1 MIRELLFELYNGWR
15 QLTYDGSVVVL
26 FVAAILL
33 FYTAFPR
40 KGKKAL
46 LLSVLGAVA
55 TAMTEAFCQVTAVG
69 NRAVRYI
76 AAAFAAVLTALVI
89 ASSGK
94 SVFSA
99 EFTAKAEND
108 MHIPAGLKEAMD
120 AVLSDS
126 DMPKILVM
134 PGWEP
139 YFECYSSKFD
149 LIAADTD
156 EGGAFDKDTGV
167 LFAELEKID
176 PDMNK
181 VASIAHRRKVR
192 YVVLSNG
199 IWPKIPITKLGY
211 ETFYETPSCTVYR
224 EVAGQ

>member
-1 MIRELLFELYNGWR
+1 MVSDAG
-15 QLTYDGSVVVL
+15 
-26 FVAAILL
+26 AAI
-33 FYTAFPR
+33 
-40 KGKKAL
+40 
-46 LLSVLGAVA
+46 SV
-55 TAMTEAFCQVTAVG
+55 
-69 NRAVRYI
+69 
-76 AAAFAAVLTALVI
+76 
-89 ASSGK
+89 
-94 SVFSA
+94 
-99 EFTAKAEND
+99 AKDFVQGSLAENLSAHRQIGRQHD
-108 MHIPAGLKEAMD
+108 EHGNTPAQRIADQKGGEGVPHGEHEIHPQD
-120 AVLSDS
+120 
-126 DMPKILVM
+126 PH
-134 PGWEP
+134 
-139 YFECYSSKFD
+139 
-149 LIAADTD
+149 AADTD